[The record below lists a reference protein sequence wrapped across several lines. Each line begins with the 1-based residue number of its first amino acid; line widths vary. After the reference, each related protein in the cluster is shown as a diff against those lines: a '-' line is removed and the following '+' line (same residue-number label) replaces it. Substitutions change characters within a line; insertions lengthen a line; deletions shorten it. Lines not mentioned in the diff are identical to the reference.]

1 LHLTFDDRT
10 FGGQLKSTPQLTSED
25 VPVLSRPDAGN
36 GGVPLPGPHS
46 APTDEDGFL
55 EAGEGVATPSPAFAD
70 PRVQALADL
79 ELPEIA
85 ERAGLSRID
94 VVAWRDFDDPEAGG
108 SELHAHRV
116 VSAWAAAGLDITMV
130 TSSVPD
136 ARRVIRRD
144 GYRVVRRAGR
154 YSVFPRTMLSG
165 LAGTIGGGD
174 GLVEIWNGMPF
185 LSPVWARSPRV
196 IFLHHVHAEMWKMVL
211 PNGLAQ
217 LGHAI
222 EHRMAPPIYRRSQIV
237 TLSTSS
243 KNEIVERL
251 HIPAEQVT
259 VSPPGVE
266 PAFSPGGER
275 SEVPLVVAVGRLVPV
290 KRFELLI
297 EALVRLKARHPELR
311 AVIVGEGY
319 ERARLE
325 ALVAGHGAGDWI
337 SLPGY
342 VSNEA
347 LIALYRQ
354 AWVVAST
361 SLREGW
367 GMTVTEAGA
376 CGTPSVVT
384 RISGHQDAVVHGR
397 SGLLVDDQDEMV
409 AALDAT
415 LADEIARKRLGIG
428 AQEHA
433 EQFTWNATARATLAV
448 LAAEALSRRR
458 R

>member
-1 LHLTFDDRT
+1 MAGRT
-10 FGGQLKSTPQLTSED
+10 RVETRLSFTEDEASFG
-25 VPVLSRPDAGN
+25 
-36 GGVPLPGPHS
+36 
-46 APTDEDGFL
+46 
-55 EAGEGVATPSPAFAD
+55 EAGGRHAPPPVFAD
-70 PRVQALADL
+70 LRIRAFEGLTV
-79 ELPEIA
+79 PEIA
-85 ERAGLSRID
+85 DRAGLRRID

-108 SELHAHRV
+108 SEVHAHRV
-116 VSAWAAAGLDITMV
+116 VSAWAQAGLDITMA

-144 GYRVVRRAGR
+144 GYRVVRRSGR

-165 LAGTIGGGD
+165 LAGSIGGGD

-185 LSPVWARSPRV
+185 LSPLWARSPRV
-196 IFLHHVHAEMWKMVL
+196 VFLHHVHAEMWNMVL
-211 PNGLAQ
+211 PTGLAQ

-222 EHRMAPPIYRRSQIV
+222 EHRVAPPIYRRSRIV
-237 TLSTSS
+237 TLSSSS

-251 HIPAEQVT
+251 RIPADRVT
-259 VSPPGVE
+259 VSPPGVG

-275 SEVPLVVAVGRLVPV
+275 SETPLVVAVGRLVPV

-297 EALVRLKARHPELR
+297 EGLVELKARHPDLR

-319 ERARLE
+319 ERPRLE
-325 ALVAGHGAGDWI
+325 ALIRQHRAHDWV

-342 VSNEA
+342 VPEEA
-347 LIALYRQ
+347 LIDLYRN

-384 RISGHQDAVVHGR
+384 RISGHEDAVVHGR
-397 SGLLVDDQDEMV
+397 TGLLVDDHDELV

-415 LADEIARKRLGIG
+415 LADEVTRKRLGIG
-428 AQEHA
+428 AQEFA
-433 EQFTWNATARATLAV
+433 EQFTWDATARATLAV
-448 LAAEALSRRR
+448 LASEALSRQGRGDR
-458 R
+458 

>member
-1 LHLTFDDRT
+1 MTDKPSRLFVDPCLRPFQDLT
-10 FGGQLKSTPQLTSED
+10 
-25 VPVLSRPDAGN
+25 
-36 GGVPLPGPHS
+36 
-46 APTDEDGFL
+46 
-55 EAGEGVATPSPAFAD
+55 
-70 PRVQALADL
+70 
-79 ELPEIA
+79 LPEIA
-85 ERAGLSRID
+85 DRAGLRRID

-116 VSAWAAAGLDITMV
+116 VSAWADAGLDVTLV

-144 GYRVVRRAGR
+144 GYRVVRRSGR

-165 LAGTIGGGD
+165 LVGTIGGGD

-185 LSPVWARSPRV
+185 LSPLWARSPRV
-196 IFLHHVHAEMWKMVL
+196 VFLHHVHAEMWKMVL
-211 PNGLAQ
+211 PSGLAQ

-222 EHRMAPPIYRRSQIV
+222 EHQLAPPIYRRSRIV
-237 TLSTSS
+237 TLSSSS
-243 KNEIVERL
+243 KDEIVSRL
-251 HIPAEQVT
+251 RIPADRVM

-266 PAFSPGGER
+266 PAFSPGGQR

-297 EALVRLKARHPELR
+297 DALARLKGRQPELR

-325 ALVAGHGAGDWI
+325 ALVARHRAADWI
-337 SLPGY
+337 SLPGH
-342 VSNEA
+342 VSEDE
-347 LIALYRQ
+347 LITLYRK

-376 CGTPSVVT
+376 CATPSVVT
-384 RISGHQDAVVHGR
+384 RISGHEDAVVHGW
-397 SGLLVDDQDEMV
+397 SGLLVDNQEEMV
-409 AALDAT
+409 AALEST
-415 LADEIARKRLGIG
+415 LTDEVARKRLGMG
-428 AQEHA
+428 SQEHA
-433 EQFTWNATARATLAV
+433 EQFTWDATARTTLAV
-448 LAAEALSRRR
+448 LAAETLGRRGPR
-458 R
+458 AR

>member
-1 LHLTFDDRT
+1 L
-10 FGGQLKSTPQLTSED
+10 
-25 VPVLSRPDAGN
+25 VL
-36 GGVPLPGPHS
+36 
-46 APTDEDGFL
+46 TDENGVF
-55 EAGEGVATPSPAFAD
+55 GEVPEVVAPSLVSAD
-70 PRVQALADL
+70 PRVQALAGL
-79 ELPEIA
+79 SLPEIA

-94 VVAWRDFDDPEAGG
+94 VIAWRDFDDPEAGG

-144 GYRVVRRAGR
+144 GYRVVRRSGR

-165 LAGTIGGGD
+165 LSGSIGGGD

-185 LSPVWARSPRV
+185 LSPMWARSPRV
-196 IFLHHVHAEMWKMVL
+196 VFLHHVHAEMWKMVL

-237 TLSTSS
+237 TLSSSS

-251 HIPAEQVT
+251 RIPAERVT

-275 SEVPLVVAVGRLVPV
+275 SEAPLVVAVGRLVPV

-297 EALVRLKARHPELR
+297 DGLVRLKARHPDLR

-325 ALVAGHGAGDWI
+325 ALIAGHGAGGWI

-342 VSNEA
+342 VPDDE
-347 LIALYRQ
+347 LISLYRQ

-384 RISGHQDAVVHGR
+384 RISGHEDAVVHGR
-397 SGLLVDDQDEMV
+397 SGFLVDDQDGLV

-415 LADEIARKRLGIG
+415 LADEVARKRLGIG

-433 EQFTWNATARATLAV
+433 EQFTWDATARATLAV
-448 LAAEALSRRR
+448 LAAESLGRRGR
-458 R
+458 

>member
-46 APTDEDGFL
+46 ALTDEDGFL
-55 EAGEGVATPSPAFAD
+55 EAVEGVATPSPAFAD

>member
-1 LHLTFDDRT
+1 M
-10 FGGQLKSTPQLTSED
+10 TSDD
-25 VPVLSRPDAGN
+25 VPVLGPSDADI
-36 GGVPLPGPHS
+36 GGVGASEPGL
-46 APTDEDGFL
+46 ALADEDSFF
-55 EAGEGVATPSPAFAD
+55 GEVPGVRPASAVSAD
-70 PRVQALADL
+70 PRVQALASLD
-79 ELPEIA
+79 LPEIA

-144 GYRVVRRAGR
+144 GYRVVRRSGR

-165 LAGTIGGGD
+165 LTGSIGGGD

-196 IFLHHVHAEMWKMVL
+196 VFLHHVHAEMWKMVL

-222 EHRMAPPIYRRSQIV
+222 EHRMAPPIYRGSQIV
-237 TLSTSS
+237 TLSSSS

-251 HIPAEQVT
+251 RIPADRVT

-275 SEVPLVVAVGRLVPV
+275 SEAPLVVAVGRLVPV

-297 EALVRLKARHPELR
+297 DGLVRVKARHPDLR

-319 ERARLE
+319 ERPRLE
-325 ALVAGHGAGDWI
+325 ALIAGHGAANWI

-342 VSNEA
+342 VPEDE

-384 RISGHQDAVVHGR
+384 RISGHEDAVVHGR
-397 SGLLVDDQDEMV
+397 SGLLVDDQDELV

-415 LADEIARKRLGIG
+415 LADDVARKRLGIG

-433 EQFTWNATARATLAV
+433 EQFTWDATARATLAV
-448 LAAEALSRRR
+448 LAAESLGRRGR
-458 R
+458 